1 MQYFSI
7 AVDQRRD
14 FYITGGYSGNENEPS
29 SRASV
34 LNIDTLEQ
42 KELPDL
48 NQARFGHSSLILDGR
63 LFVMGGMTSASDDSS
78 SIECLGIAQ

>member
-1 MQYFSI
+1 MQNFSI

-14 FYITGGYSGNENEPS
+14 FYITGGCSDNRNTPLS
-29 SRASV
+29 KASV

-48 NQARFGHSSLILDGR
+48 NQARFDHSSLILDGR
-63 LFVMGGMTSASDDSS
+63 LFVMGGMTSASDYSS